1 MKPVVALVGR
11 PNVGKSTLFNR
22 LTRTRSALV
31 ADMPGLT
38 RDRIYGDGSVEG
50 GRPFFV
56 VDTGGLGSDQAGI
69 EALAAEQTWVAVEES
84 DVTLLIVDGRAGLTD
99 EDARIA
105 KRLRRT
111 GKPVFLVVNKG
122 EGCEPGVV
130 AAEFHALG
138 WGEPHVISAAHGS
151 GVEELMLSVLAS
163 FPPGEDE
170 APDTETLKSIR
181 LAVVGRPNAGKSTLI
196 NRLLGEE
203 RVLAFD
209 APGTTRDSIYI
220 PFERKGTHYTLI
232 DTAGVRRKSR
242 VGEGIEKLSVIK
254 TLRAID
260 DANVIILM
268 LDATEGVTELD
279 ASLLGLVL
287 ESGRALVIAVNKW
300 DGADADQRARIKEE
314 FERRLSFV
322 DFARTHFIS
331 ALRGT
336 HVAELFTSVDRAYAS
351 AMRKLETG
359 ELTRLLEKA
368 LAKHQPPLVQ
378 GRSIKLR
385 YAHQGGHNPPVI
397 VIHGNRIISVP
408 ESYKRYLVNSFRSA
422 LKLAGT
428 PLRLEFRSGDNPYA
442 SKPRG

>member
-22 LTRTRSALV
+22 LTRSRDALV

-38 RDRIYGDGSVEG
+38 RDRIYGN
-50 GRPFFV
+50 GRMGDRPYLV

-69 EALAAEQTWVAVEES
+69 EALAAEQTWIAVEES
-84 DVTLLIVDGRAGLTD
+84 DATLLIVDGRAGLTA

-105 KRLRRT
+105 TRLRRT

-122 EGCEPGVV
+122 EGLDAEGV

-138 WGEPHVISAAHGS
+138 MGAPHVISAAHGT
-151 GVEELMLSVLAS
+151 GVEELMGSALAG
-163 FPPGEDE
+163 FPP
-170 APDTETLKSIR
+170 AAETPESETDGVR

-209 APGTTRDSIYI
+209 EPGTTRDSVCI

-242 VGEGIEKLSVIK
+242 MSEGIEKLSVIK

-268 LDATEGVTELD
+268 LDAEAGVTELD

-300 DGADADQRARIKEE
+300 DSADADERARIKQELD
-314 FERRLSFV
+314 RRLSFV
-322 DFARTHFIS
+322 DFARIHFIS

-336 HVAELFTSVDRAYAS
+336 RVAELFTSVDKAYAS
-351 AMRKLETG
+351 AMRKMETG

-368 LAKHQPPLVQ
+368 LATHQPPLVQ
-378 GRSIKLR
+378 GRRIKLR

-397 VIHGNRIISVP
+397 VIHGNRIVSVP
-408 ESYKRYLVNSFRSA
+408 ESYKRYLANSFRSA
-422 LKLAGT
+422 LKLTGT
-428 PLRLEFRSGDNPYA
+428 PLRLEFRSGENPYA
-442 SKPRG
+442 GNPRD